1 MIPLRDVIPSRT
13 RPFVTVALIAAN
25 AIVFAYASTVDGG
38 FVLPASAW
46 LAVFV
51 SIFLHGSVLQF
62 GMNVLCLWIFGD
74 NVEDRIG
81 HGRFLIFYLLC
92 GTAAGFAQVIA
103 GLDSPVSIVGAN
115 GAIAGI
121 IGAYFVM
128 YPYSRIVTLVPIPFF
143 VRVVEVPAVVL
154 AGLWV
159 LLQFATGTGAAASIR
174 ADAEPGITFWAH
186 VAAFATG
193 AAGVTIFR
201 RPERQRVEWWND
213 LRSG

>member
-13 RPFVTVALIAAN
+13 RPFITITLIAVN
-25 AIVFAYASTVDGG
+25 AIVFAYASSLDDR
-38 FVLPASAW
+38 FVLPASSW
-46 LAVFV
+46 LAVPI
-51 SIFLHGSVLQF
+51 SMFLHGSVLHF
-62 GMNVLCLWIFGD
+62 AMNVLCLWIFGD

-92 GTAAGFAQVIA
+92 GTAAGFAQVTA
-103 GLDSPVSIVGAN
+103 GFDLAVPMVGAN

-143 VRVVEVPAVVL
+143 LRVVEVPAVIL
-154 AGLWV
+154 AALWAI
-159 LLQFATGTGAAASIR
+159 LQLASGAGSIAASIR
-174 ADAEPGITFWAH
+174 ADADPGIAFWAH
-186 VAAFATG
+186 VAGFATG
-193 AAGVTIFR
+193 AAGIMVFR

-213 LRSG
+213 VRT